1 MYFTFESEVSLFTL
15 EGNLLID
22 PFLKRT
28 LLTSENTFGG
38 SDTAG
43 VSSTRPADAR
53 SVIGIICCGI
63 ATSYISLTIYAHSR
77 CPVFGSKKHASAFGV
92 LSSAGISISL
102 VDAASSSTASLK
114 IPYLFPE
121 SLNVVQ
127 PLAPSFHAVS

>member
-1 MYFTFESEVSLFTL
+1 MYFTFVNEDNLVTS

-28 LLTSENTFGG
+28 LLTFENTFGG

-43 VSSTRPADAR
+43 VSNTSPADAR

-77 CPVFGSKKHASAFGV
+77 CPVFGSKKHASAFSI
-92 LSSAGISISL
+92 LSSEGL
-102 VDAASSSTASLK
+102 
-114 IPYLFPE
+114 
-121 SLNVVQ
+121 
-127 PLAPSFHAVS
+127 